1 MNAINNL
8 LFAPINDT
16 THLDEVLNET
26 AHMDTAELL
35 ALVSRPGACTG
46 LELVL
51 LELTRFRG
59 HIILCVQGVANVKS
73 TTAVPGGIPP
83 ADGRAG
89 SSRALTLAALS

>member
-8 LFAPINDT
+8 LFAPIDDT
-16 THLDEVLNET
+16 TDLDEVLNAT

-51 LELTRFRG
+51 LDRFDALQEELDAMCEELREASA
-59 HIILCVQGVANVKS
+59 VA
-73 TTAVPGGIPP
+73 
-83 ADGRAG
+83 
-89 SSRALTLAALS
+89 

>member
-16 THLDEVLNET
+16 THLDEVLNAT

-51 LELTRFRG
+51 LNRFDALREELDAMCDERRAM
-59 HIILCVQGVANVKS
+59 LAVA
-73 TTAVPGGIPP
+73 
-83 ADGRAG
+83 
-89 SSRALTLAALS
+89 